1 MPNKRANY
9 QESWDLP
16 GCVGRTQSGVAKRQN
31 EPAIPKMLWSE
42 TVTSNPWASAGAFE
56 RPLKYQ
62 LGWKVF
68 LETEGTA
75 TWKKRFFLKES
86 DWGKRAQNQQREK
99 RPRLKRT
106 DKIGICLA
114 PPDTDYSTVTS
125 GLFCETR
132 NMRLQ
137 EGGRIP

>member
-1 MPNKRANY
+1 MVPRSPPDDAQVFECQTRANY

-16 GCVGRTQSGVAKRQN
+16 GCVGRTQHGVAKRQN
-31 EPAIPKMLWSE
+31 EPAIPKTLWSE

-75 TWKKRFFLKES
+75 TWKKKEVLPEGVCLGRKGTKSTKRRDPDLKG
-86 DWGKRAQNQQREK
+86 WTK
-99 RPRLKRT
+99 
-106 DKIGICLA
+106 
-114 PPDTDYSTVTS
+114 
-125 GLFCETR
+125 
-132 NMRLQ
+132 
-137 EGGRIP
+137 